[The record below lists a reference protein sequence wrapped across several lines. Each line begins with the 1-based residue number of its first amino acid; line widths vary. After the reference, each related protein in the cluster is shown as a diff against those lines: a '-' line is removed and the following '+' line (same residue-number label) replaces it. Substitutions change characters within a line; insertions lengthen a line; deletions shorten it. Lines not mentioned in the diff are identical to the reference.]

1 MKTIGAIALALAL
14 STPMAFAQVSVDLS
28 GLGVKVQTGKGNTAV
43 ITGGTIDSDVQMDG
57 VAVINGE
64 VFVDGEKVP
73 RGKSP
78 YTSKKSGRTYNI
90 KWGKDGTVAVQE
102 K

>member
-1 MKTIGAIALALAL
+1 MKTIGALALALAL
-14 STPMAFAQVSVDLS
+14 STPLAFAQVSVDLS
-28 GLGVKVQTGKGNTAV
+28 GVGVKVQTGKGNTAV
-43 ITGGTIDSDVQMDG
+43 NTGGSVESDVQMDG

>member
-1 MKTIGAIALALAL
+1 MKTIGALALALAL
-14 STPMAFAQVSVDLS
+14 STPLAFAQVSVDLS
-28 GLGVKVQTGKGNTAV
+28 GLGVNVQTGKGNTAV
-43 ITGGTIDSDVQMDG
+43 HTGGSVESDVQMDG